1 MISKIRAGV
10 FFGGPSVEHE
20 VSVITA
26 MQAIQAMDPDRYQV
40 VPVYVTKQGDFYTG
54 GHLSQLTA
62 YRNIPAALEQAQKV
76 ILTREKGEVCLL
88 AARQKPFSK
97 GFCQVLDVALPIFH
111 GTGGEDG
118 TMQAHF
124 ERLGL
129 PYTGPDVTS
138 SAIGMDK
145 WAAKAL
151 FRLEGLPCVEGVKLR
166 QSEYYADPEAVAA
179 RIEREVGYPAIIKPY
194 NLGSSVGI
202 HKCRDRASLLEG
214 LEDAFLYS
222 QAVLAERAV
231 QNLREINCAVLGDDE
246 EARASVCEE
255 PLNATDI
262 LTYADKYQSGG
273 GGKAGPKTGGSK
285 SGGSEGMSSLA
296 RVVPADISPEMTAT
310 VQQLAIRAFR
320 AVGACGCSRIDFLL
334 DDKTGRLFI
343 NEINTIPGS
352 LAFYLW
358 EKTDLPF
365 PALMDE
371 LVRLALKRQRQK
383 GLLHTSFETNLLQNA
398 QLGGSKGSKG

>member
-1 MISKIRAGV
+1 MISRIRAAV

-26 MQAIQAMDPDRYQV
+26 MQAIQAMDDSRYQV
-40 VPVYVTKQGDFYTG
+40 IPVYVTKQSEFYTG
-54 GHLSQLTA
+54 EHLARLES

-76 ILTREKGEVCLL
+76 LLTKEQREVCLL
-88 AARQKPFSK
+88 AARQKAF
-97 GFCQVLDVALPIFH
+97 GRAYRQVVDVALPIFH

-145 WAAKAL
+145 WASKAM
-151 FRLEGLPCVEGVKLR
+151 FRLEGVPCVEGLKLR
-166 QSEYYADPEAVAA
+166 QSEYFADPEEAA
-179 RIEREVGYPAIIKPY
+179 LRIEKTVGYPAIIKPY
-194 NLGSSVGI
+194 NLGSTVGI

-273 GGKAGPKTGGSK
+273 GGKSGPKTGGIK
-285 SGGSEGMSSLA
+285 TGGGEGMSSLA
-296 RVVPADISPEMTAT
+296 RMVPAPISPEMTQT
-310 VQQLAIRAFR
+310 VQQLAVRAFR
-320 AVGACGCSRIDFLL
+320 AIGACGCSRIDFLL
-334 DDKTGRLFI
+334 DDRTGELFV

-365 PALMDE
+365 PQLMDE

-383 GLLHTSFETNLLQNA
+383 GLLHTSFETNLLQTAN
-398 QLGGSKGSKG
+398 LGGSKGSKN